1 MKKKVLKILDLLEK
15 EHPDARIAL
24 KFSNPLELLVATI
37 LAAQCTDERVN
48 QVTRSLFKK
57 YRSAEDYAKA
67 DLAILEQD
75 VKPTGFYRKKAQ
87 RLKEVCQI
95 LIEKFN
101 SEVPRTMEELL
112 SLPGVARKT
121 ANIVLSNAYG
131 VNEGI
136 IVDTHVLR
144 LAKQSFANIK
154 IDKLLYAKDNM
165 QLFNQLVENNV
176 RYISRDKQDDFR
188 NEIEN
193 LKLKTIKDAK
203 AYFLR
208 RYSQQDINAIYS
220 ELIEKG
226 RINNNTKTLSFK
238 REWRTYQ
245 KAFQKEFTK
254 IFYSYQQ

>member
-1 MKKKVLKILDLLEK
+1 LSDAQEELKKRVLKILDLLEK

-57 YRSAEDYAKA
+57 YRSAEDYARA
-67 DLAILEQD
+67 DLATLEQD
-75 VKPTGFYRKKAQ
+75 IKPTGFYRKKAQ

-95 LIEKFN
+95 LVEKFN
-101 SEVPRTMEELL
+101 SEVPRTMEDLL

-144 LAKQSFANIK
+144 LAKRLGLTQSKTREKIERDLMEIVPREKWGRFA
-154 IDKLLYAKDNM
+154 DLLIFHGRRVCNARKPKCEICVLKD
-165 QLFNQLVENNV
+165 LCPSRATFN
-176 RYISRDKQDDFR
+176 
-188 NEIEN
+188 
-193 LKLKTIKDAK
+193 T
-203 AYFLR
+203 
-208 RYSQQDINAIYS
+208 
-220 ELIEKG
+220 
-226 RINNNTKTLSFK
+226 
-238 REWRTYQ
+238 
-245 KAFQKEFTK
+245 
-254 IFYSYQQ
+254 